1 MPWKLRK
8 EMEKTESSL
17 VLNAA
22 ERSRKISSEKCP
34 LELVKKETSSDF

>member
-1 MPWKLRK
+1 MKK
-8 EMEKTESSL
+8 IESSS

-34 LELVKKETSSDF
+34 LELVKKEIVLILDQGYFT